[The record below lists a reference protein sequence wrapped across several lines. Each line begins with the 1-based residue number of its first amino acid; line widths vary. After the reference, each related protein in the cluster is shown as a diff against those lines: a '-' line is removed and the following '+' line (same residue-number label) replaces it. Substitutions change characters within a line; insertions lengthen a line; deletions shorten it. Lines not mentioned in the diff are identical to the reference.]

1 MVSEVGFEP
10 TPLTPKGEVK
20 LQGQY
25 EEKSCEINFQVLD
38 QNLTPLL
45 SAETYLKLGLLTL
58 NIEETCKVETIE
70 NIFESFPD
78 VFEGLG
84 RLLGKYHVEIDP
96 EVRPVQHGPRNV
108 PVALKADLKKKQL
121 RSLLYVIMVLRL
133 SRSVVVILIN
143 AWLELAAF
151 CWN

>member
-1 MVSEVGFEP
+1 M
-10 TPLTPKGEVK
+10 K
-20 LQGQY
+20 LQCQY
-25 EEKSCEINFQVLD
+25 EEKSCELNFQVLN

-45 SAETYLKLGLLTL
+45 SAETCLKLGLLTL

-84 RLLGKYHVEIDP
+84 RLPGKYHIEIDP

-108 PVALKADLKKKQL
+108 PVALKAYVKKKL
-121 RSLLYVIMVLRL
+121 EELVAAKVITRVD
-133 SRSVVVILIN
+133 
-143 AWLELAAF
+143 EPTD
-151 CWN
+151 